1 MAGGVGAVRARW
13 PSFGLTRTGRDRG
26 RLLSPNVA
34 RMSAAILA
42 LIVMSVA
49 AAAGYVYQLR
59 ASAAVQHTV
68 EVDNALARIYS
79 TIQDAETGQRGYLL
93 TGDESFLQPYT
104 RAEGRIAKRLAT
116 LRELVADN
124 DKQLVDVAELEALV
138 TAKLAELQGTIDLRR
153 RGETDRSKAVVG
165 AGAGRS
171 LMDSI
176 RARVDLMEQREAGLL
191 EERQATVSR
200 VALAVWAVAAGL
212 VALLVA
218 VSVSGI
224 REASRR
230 ASLARF
236 LPAEVADRLADD
248 DDTLREGRRQ
258 DAAIAFVDMR
268 DSTALAEGLD
278 PKEISE
284 FLTAF
289 RTRLTRAARMNGGV
303 IDKFLGD
310 GALVVFGLPSP
321 RDDDAARA
329 LRFARD
335 LDLAIA
341 RWNAAR
347 GDGRTVR
354 IGVGIHY
361 GTVFCGVVGREDR
374 LEFTVLGDTV
384 NVAARLEQATKA
396 HGVTMIASRAAC
408 EAAGC
413 ADQGWREI
421 GHAPLRGRRTPL
433 PYCAPTG
440 AADPSAARTGEP
452 VGSGGALREK

>member
-1 MAGGVGAVRARW
+1 MADGTGLSRARW
-13 PSFGLTRTGRDRG
+13 PSFGLMRSGRNEG
-26 RLLSPNVA
+26 RLLSPGVA
-34 RMSAAILA
+34 RMGAATLA
-42 LIVMSVA
+42 LIVMAVA

-68 EVDNALARIYS
+68 EVDGALARIYS
-79 TIQDAETGQRGYLL
+79 TIQDAETGQRGFLL

-104 RAEGRIAKRLAT
+104 RAEGRITKRLAS
-116 LRELVADN
+116 LRVLVADN
-124 DKQLVDVAELEALV
+124 ERQVADVAELEALV
-138 TAKLAELQGTIDLRR
+138 TAKLAELQETIDLRR
-153 RGETDRSKAVVG
+153 RGETARSNEVVG
-165 AGAGRS
+165 GGSGRS
-171 LMDSI
+171 VMDAI
-176 RARVDLMEQREAGLL
+176 RARVDQMEQREAELL
-191 EERQATVSR
+191 AERQATVSR
-200 VALAVWAVAAGL
+200 VALALWAVAAGL
-212 VALLVA
+212 VALLVG

-224 REASRR
+224 REATRR

-258 DAAIAFVDMR
+258 NAAIAFVDMR
-268 DSTALAEGLD
+268 RSTALAEGLD
-278 PKEISE
+278 PKEISD

-310 GALVVFGLPSP
+310 GALVVFGLPNP
-321 RDDDAARA
+321 REDDAARA

-335 LDLAIA
+335 LDLAIS

-347 GDGRTVR
+347 DDGRTVR
-354 IGVGIHY
+354 IGVGIHF

-396 HGVTMIASRAAC
+396 HGVAIIASRAAC
-408 EAAGC
+408 EAAGP
-413 ADQGWREI
+413 AGQGWREI

-433 PYCAPTG
+433 PYCAPAGIPESPEVRTG
-440 AADPSAARTGEP
+440 AA